1 MGRSILKYEAGQ
13 VAQSFEGMTD
23 SGDNTLFT
31 ASFSPISNKTGFEAT
46 VAPYGLLTGG
56 VITVNTGT
64 NDSVTV
70 AALTASM
77 AQATGAAADGSLS
90 VSTGDLSIT
99 RGITTD
105 IINITSI
112 TVTSAGVLAAVSGTD
127 GTTQSATRGA
137 AGGPP
142 LIPVGS
148 VEIGQVITDSV
159 TAAEVDSTEIYQ
171 VVGTHQER
179 SDFPVYSLD
188 AGTAELTFADAL
200 PTIHTGTVTKK
211 VWIKGS
217 TPLFSAI
224 PNVSDWVPAK
234 PSYSVSSTDTY
245 DGPVGSSSSSLG
257 QASFTFQAADGISDA
272 VVKEEGEELW
282 FEFRPDRDATFPK
295 QYTQGILGV
304 SIANPVQ
311 GKRPVSCT
319 ITPESKT
326 IDILS

>member
-23 SGDNTLFT
+23 SGDNTIFT
-31 ASFSPISNKTGFEAT
+31 ASFSPISSKSGFEAT

-77 AQATGAAADGSLS
+77 ANATGAAADGSIS
-90 VSTGDLSIT
+90 VSSGNLTIT
-99 RGITTD
+99 RGLTTD
-105 IINITSI
+105 IINVTSI

-127 GTTQSATRGA
+127 GPTLSETRGA

-142 LIPVGS
+142 FIPVGS
-148 VEIGQVITDSV
+148 IEIGQVRTTSITSADV
-159 TAAEVDSTEIYQ
+159 LSTEIYQ

-188 AGTAELTFADAL
+188 SG
-200 PTIHTGTVTKK
+200 TGTVTFSDALPLIHTGPVPKK

-217 TPLFSAI
+217 TPLFSAV

-257 QASFTFQAADGISDA
+257 QASFTFQANDGITDA
-272 VVKEEGEELW
+272 VVQQEGESLW
-282 FEFRPDRDATFPK
+282 FEFRPDRDASFPK

-304 SIANPVQ
+304 SISNPVQ

-326 IDILS
+326 IDVLV